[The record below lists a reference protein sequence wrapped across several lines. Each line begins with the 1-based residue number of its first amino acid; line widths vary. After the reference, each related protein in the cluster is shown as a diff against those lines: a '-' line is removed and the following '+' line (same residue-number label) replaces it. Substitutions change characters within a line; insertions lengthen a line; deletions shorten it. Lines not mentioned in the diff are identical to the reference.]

1 MGGWMTLA
9 TMMLAAGAPAAAEGA
24 ATVAA
29 APAAR
34 VEGNAVIHRAEAVTV
49 RVPASASYAGG
60 ERFTLYGVADCEIH
74 VFIEVDADRRMRR
87 LWWIQFE
94 SYLPARPELRYD
106 YAEGN
111 TRLTLGGTPIWVR
124 ANPVPTTGPM
134 REGSDREAVFRILK
148 RGGYP
153 IPVEVMNVRMVQLLD
168 DPKGTGQGR
177 RELMI
182 IYSENLAPTGKT
194 LADLTTDGKPDE
206 RWTPIGKAL
215 VERAVESVQVERR

>member
-1 MGGWMTLA
+1 MRNWVAL
-9 TMMLAAGAPAAAEGA
+9 TMAMLAAAAPGAAQEPATVPAAG
-24 ATVAA
+24 
-29 APAAR
+29 
-34 VEGNAVIHRAEAVTV
+34 VEGQAVVHPGEGVTV
-49 RVPASASYAGG
+49 RVPASAAYAGG

-74 VFIEVDADRRMRR
+74 VFIEADADRRMRR

-94 SYLPARPELRYD
+94 SYLPSKPELSYD

-111 TRLTLGGTPIWVR
+111 TRMMLAGTPTWVR

-153 IPVEVMNVRMVQLLD
+153 IPPEVMNVRMVQLLD
-168 DPKGTGQGR
+168 DPQGTGKGR

-194 LADLTTDGKPDE
+194 LADLTTDGKPDA
-206 RWTPIGKAL
+206 RWTAMGEAL
-215 VERAVESVQVERR
+215 IERARESMKVDRR

>member
-1 MGGWMTLA
+1 MGPWTIA
-9 TMMLAAGAPAAAEGA
+9 AAMMLAGAQTSVAE
-24 ATVAA
+24 
-29 APAAR
+29 APTAPTAR
-34 VEGNAVIHRAEAVTV
+34 VEAHAVAHPGEGVTV
-49 RVPASASYAGG
+49 RVPETATYAGG

-74 VFIEVDADRRMRR
+74 VFIEADADRRMRR

-94 SYLPARPELRYD
+94 SYLPSKPELSYD

-111 TRLTLGGTPIWVR
+111 TRMMVGGTPTWVR

-153 IPVEVMNVRMVQLLD
+153 IPPEVMNVRMVQLLD
-168 DPKGTGQGR
+168 DPKGSGQGR

-182 IYSENLAPTGKT
+182 IYSENLEPTGKK
-194 LADLTTDGKPDE
+194 LADLTTDGKPDA
-206 RWTPIGKAL
+206 RWTAMGQAL
-215 VERAVESVQVERR
+215 IERATESVKVERR